1 MKKNISIIRKKS
13 EDGFKMKKKYRKSLF
28 IVVYSKTKKGI
39 EYLLLKRK
47 LHWRGWE
54 FPKGGKRIY
63 ETKKRTVKR
72 ELKEETGLKAIRIK
86 KFNISGKFRYDKE
99 YSDRKGFIGQ
109 NYSLYSAEVKKSVR
123 KKIKI
128 DKREHSNYK
137 WLGFEEAINKLKWE
151 NQKKCLKIVDKNL
164 KRS

>member
-1 MKKNISIIRKKS
+1 LKKNISIIRKKS

-28 IVVYSKTKKGI
+28 IVVYSK
-39 EYLLLKRK
+39 
-47 LHWRGWE
+47 
-54 FPKGGKRIY
+54 
-63 ETKKRTVKR
+63 
-72 ELKEETGLKAIRIK
+72 TGLKAIRIK